1 MDIVPAFITHSQA
14 PLHVD
19 PRVGALHHPAV
30 PPQPL
35 LRLDARPC
43 DPGSDAAL
51 AQAPAVLA
59 RGVRLVRMQF
69 AGPMPGATAGLLHI
83 GHRIQQGEQLA
94 GVVDVGSRQTLG
106 QRKAFSV
113 DKKMMLATRLR
124 SVRRVLARE
133 GPLFEARTL
142 EESIEARLK
151 SSWPCCPSSLSR
163 ARCNCSN
170 TPARVH
176 CSRRR
181 QAVIPDRPN
190 CFVGSISQGIPV
202 LSTKTMA
209 SNAARS
215 LARGRPRPSFFFLE
229 TGSSGAT
236 RSHSAS
242 GTSSRTMAP
251 WCSWSAP
258 SSTVASTLKPYFC

>member
-1 MDIVPAFITHSQA
+1 VDIVPAFIAHPQA
-14 PLHVD
+14 PHLVD
-19 PRVGALHHPAV
+19 PRVGTLHDPAM
-30 PPQPL
+30 PTQPL
-35 LRLDARPC
+35 LRLDAGPC
-43 DPGSDAAL
+43 DAGSDAAS

-59 RGVRLVRMQF
+59 RRVRLVRMQF
-69 AGPMPGATAGLLHI
+69 AGPMPGRSAGLLHL
-83 GHRIQQGEQLA
+83 GHRSQQGEQLV

-106 QRKAFSV
+106 QGQALSV
-113 DKKMMLATRLR
+113 DEKMMLTTRLR

-133 GPLFEARTL
+133 GPPFDARTL

-151 SSWPCCPSSLSR
+151 STWPRCPSSLSST
-163 ARCNCSN
+163 RCSCSN

-176 CSRRR
+176 CSKRR

-202 LSTKTMA
+202 RSTKTMA

-215 LARGRPRPSFFFLE
+215 STGGRPGFFFFLG

-242 GTSSRTMAP
+242 GTRSRAMVP
-251 WCSWSAP
+251 R
-258 SSTVASTLKPYFC
+258 

>member
-1 MDIVPAFITHSQA
+1 VDIVPAFIPHAQA
-14 PLHVD
+14 PLLVD

-35 LRLDARPC
+35 LRLDAGPC
-43 DPGSDAAL
+43 DACSDSAP

-59 RGVRLVRMQF
+59 RRVGLLRMQL
-69 AGPMPGATAGLLHI
+69 AGPMSGVAAGLLHV
-83 GHRIQQGEQLA
+83 GHRIQQGEQFV

-106 QRKAFSV
+106 QGQALSV
-113 DKKMMLATRLR
+113 DEKMMLATRLR

-133 GPLFEARTL
+133 GPPFEARIL

-151 SSWPCCPSSLSR
+151 ATWPRCPSSLSR
-163 ARCNCSN
+163 TRCSCSN
-170 TPARVH
+170 TPARIH

-190 CFVGSISQGIPV
+190 CLAGSISQGIPV

-209 SNAARS
+209 SKAARS
-215 LARGRPRPSFFFLE
+215 LARGRPGFFFLG

-236 RSHSAS
+236 RSHCAS
-242 GTSSRTMAP
+242 GTRSRAMGHR
-251 WCSWSAP
+251 CSRPAHP
-258 SSTVASTLKPYFC
+258 STLPFALKPDFC